1 MAVRLGFRALLSRA
15 IHHGT
20 LEGHLSATAQ
30 DRLASFNLLTGRREP
45 TYGLD
50 SAMHPS
56 TAPMDTSPVRIVC
69 SNRLDTAG

>member
-1 MAVRLGFRALLSRA
+1 MSRFPRAVERA
-15 IHHGT
+15 IHQGT
-20 LEGHLSATAQ
+20 LEGHLAATAQ
-30 DRLASFNLLTGRREP
+30 DRPASFNHLTGRREP

-69 SNRLDTAG
+69 SNPLDTAG